1 MSMRTGLTL
10 LAAKRDEGREQ
21 GVWRRRFGSILTELA
36 IWLPLSIAAG
46 HVVLFTAWTTWVS
59 FTASSL
65 MPDYTW
71 VGLRNYWAMTR
82 TANFQIAY
90 VNLLI
95 FGFGFVLLTMA
106 LGLLLAILLDQRV
119 RGENVLRTIFLYPLA
134 VSFVVTGTVWSW
146 LLNPGLGLQRVVQ
159 NLGWQDFRFDWLVQS
174 DKAIYTLIFAGVWQ
188 GAGFAMAL
196 FLAGLRS
203 VDADLV
209 KAAQIDGAGPW
220 RTYRRVLLPTIWPIF
235 ITVFVILLRSAI
247 TSFDLV
253 RALTGGGPGISTM
266 LPTLVVYDFMFQ
278 RSELGRGSAAAALI
292 ILALLFLVPLGVVV
306 VNSLRSSREIA
317 ATSLIGWPS
326 HLIFTN
332 YGQAWNRFCMA
343 EHCWGIEPYM
353 LNSLTLAIPAT
364 IISTLLGALA
374 GYSISLWRF
383 RGDQFVFGLVTLG
396 IFLPEQMKLIPWV
409 VVLRDLSLMNT
420 IAGLI
425 LIHTVQGMSFTTLFC
440 RNYYVGIPQDLLK
453 AARID
458 GAGFFRIFWRIILPL
473 SPPILIVT
481 VIFQFTGIWNEFLY
495 GVTFTSGGQQPVTAA
510 LIALSAAITSEP
522 MYGEQSAAVLIAAL
536 PTLP

>member
-1 MSMRTGLTL
+1 M
-10 LAAKRDEGREQ
+10 K
-21 GVWRRRFGSILTELA
+21 
-36 IWLPLSIAAG
+36 
-46 HVVLFTAWTTWVS
+46 WT
-59 FTASSL
+59 
-65 MPDYTW
+65 
-71 VGLRNYWAMTR
+71 
-82 TANFQIAY
+82 
-90 VNLLI
+90 
-95 FGFGFVLLTMA
+95 
-106 LGLLLAILLDQRV
+106 RV
-119 RGENVLRTIFLYPLA
+119 I
-134 VSFVVTGTVWSW
+134 
-146 LLNPGLGLQRVVQ
+146 
-159 NLGWQDFRFDWLVQS
+159 
-174 DKAIYTLIFAGVWQ
+174 
-188 GAGFAMAL
+188 
-196 FLAGLRS
+196 
-203 VDADLV
+203 
-209 KAAQIDGAGPW
+209 
-220 RTYRRVLLPTIWPIF
+220 
-235 ITVFVILLRSAI
+235 
-247 TSFDLV
+247 
-253 RALTGGGPGISTM
+253 
-266 LPTLVVYDFMFQ
+266 VY
-278 RSELGRGSAAAALI
+278 AALI
-292 ILALLFLVPLGVVV
+292 VLALLFLMPLGVVV

-326 HLIFTN
+326 HLIFSN
-332 YGQAWNRFCMA
+332 YAQAWNKFCMA

-383 RGDQFVFGLVTLG
+383 RGDQFVFGVVTLG

-420 IAGLI
+420 IAGLV

-495 GVTFTSGGQQPVTAA
+495 GVTSTSGGQQPVTAA

-536 PTLP
+536 PTLLVYLFGGRYFLRGLTAGAVK

>member
-1 MSMRTGLTL
+1 M
-10 LAAKRDEGREQ
+10 K
-21 GVWRRRFGSILTELA
+21 
-36 IWLPLSIAAG
+36 
-46 HVVLFTAWTTWVS
+46 WT
-59 FTASSL
+59 
-65 MPDYTW
+65 
-71 VGLRNYWAMTR
+71 
-82 TANFQIAY
+82 
-90 VNLLI
+90 
-95 FGFGFVLLTMA
+95 
-106 LGLLLAILLDQRV
+106 RV
-119 RGENVLRTIFLYPLA
+119 I
-134 VSFVVTGTVWSW
+134 
-146 LLNPGLGLQRVVQ
+146 
-159 NLGWQDFRFDWLVQS
+159 
-174 DKAIYTLIFAGVWQ
+174 
-188 GAGFAMAL
+188 
-196 FLAGLRS
+196 
-203 VDADLV
+203 
-209 KAAQIDGAGPW
+209 
-220 RTYRRVLLPTIWPIF
+220 
-235 ITVFVILLRSAI
+235 
-247 TSFDLV
+247 
-253 RALTGGGPGISTM
+253 
-266 LPTLVVYDFMFQ
+266 VY
-278 RSELGRGSAAAALI
+278 AALI
-292 ILALLFLVPLGVVV
+292 VLALLFLVPLGVVV

-326 HLIFTN
+326 HLIFSN
-332 YGQAWNRFCMA
+332 YAQAWNKFCMA

-364 IISTLLGALA
+364 IVSTLLGALA

-383 RGDQFVFGLVTLG
+383 RGDQFVFGVVTLG

-420 IAGLI
+420 IAGLV

-495 GVTFTSGGQQPVTAA
+495 GVTSTSGGQQPVTAA

-536 PTLP
+536 PTLLVYLFGGRYFLRGLTAGAVK